1 MNALINKGLATRIEE
16 LGYEISDFNI
26 EQLNILETL
35 YEAGFNVDELVNP
48 TYNISKLKFGMLLI
62 NIGLNLADYRFSEI
76 ESDVTSQYSDI
87 IFSEKML
94 KYIMEP
100 YNKKYTE
107 NIKDGKAEIE
117 KYRVVDVKIN
127 SMGITLEDYD
137 FGKLYLL
144 RLGAEEGLDIT
155 KYSDKE
161 LTFIQMLYILSGL
174 RRNLD
179 VTCYN
184 KPDIDEGIMSE
195 IYSGLRRNP
204 KMKDYINK
212 GLNKKQLKR
221 IVDCFVEGIDPK
233 QVEELDYPSNI
244 MKACMVIISNGGHL
258 ADYNIEDNKEYI
270 DFQINFILGRNRLLE
285 KEDFCIFIHTSEEG
299 NKEILEFMEQFKINK
314 GEQNKC

>member
-76 ESDVTSQYSDI
+76 ESDVTLQYSDI
-87 IFSEKML
+87 VFNEKML
-94 KYIMEP
+94 KYIMES

-107 NIKDGKAEIE
+107 NIKNGKAEIE
-117 KYRVVDVKIN
+117 KYRVVDVKIS
-127 SMGITLEDYD
+127 SMGIALEDYD

-233 QVEELDYPSNI
+233 QVEELDYPSNV

>member
-87 IFSEKML
+87 IFNEKML

-233 QVEELDYPSNI
+233 QVEELDYPSNV

>member
-233 QVEELDYPSNI
+233 QVEELDYPSNV

>member
-87 IFSEKML
+87 IFNEKML

-107 NIKDGKAEIE
+107 NIKDGKAEIG

-184 KPDIDEGIMSE
+184 KPDIDEELMSE
-195 IYSGLRRNP
+195 IYSGLRRNS
-204 KMKDYINK
+204 KMKDYLNK
-212 GLNKKQLKR
+212 GLNKQQLKK
-221 IVDCFVEGIDPK
+221 IVDCFVEGVDPK
-233 QVEELDYPSNI
+233 QIEGLDYPSNV
-244 MKACMVIISNGGHL
+244 MKACMVLIANGEDL
-258 ADYNIEDNKEYI
+258 AEYNIEDNKEYI

-285 KEDFCIFIHTSEEG
+285 KEDFCIFMYTSEEG
-299 NKEILEFMEQFKINK
+299 NREILEFMEQFKINK
-314 GEQNKC
+314 GE

>member
-16 LGYEISDFNI
+16 LGYGISDFNI

-76 ESDVTSQYSDI
+76 ESNVTSQYSDI
-87 IFSEKML
+87 IFNEKML

-184 KPDIDEGIMSE
+184 KPDIDEGIMSG

-233 QVEELDYPSNI
+233 QVEELDYPSNV

-285 KEDFCIFIHTSEEG
+285 KEDFCIFIRTSEEG

>member
-1 MNALINKGLATRIEE
+1 MNVLINKGLATRIEE
-16 LGYEISDFNI
+16 LGYEITEFNM
-26 EQLNILETL
+26 EQLNILETI
-35 YEAGFNVDELVNP
+35 YEDGFSVDELVNP
-48 TYNISKLKFGMLLI
+48 EYSVSKLKFGMLLL
-62 NIGLNLADYRFSEI
+62 NIGLDLADYRFSEV
-76 ESDVTSQYSDI
+76 ESNVTSQYSDI
-87 IFSEKML
+87 VFNENMI

-100 YNKKYTE
+100 YNKKYTKS
-107 NIKDGKAEIE
+107 IKDGKAEIE
-117 KYRVVDVKIN
+117 KYRVVDDKIS
-127 SMGITLEDYD
+127 SMGINLADYD

-161 LTFIQMLYILSGL
+161 FTFNQMLYILSGL

-179 VTCYN
+179 VTYYN

-204 KMKDYINK
+204 KMNDYINK
-212 GLNKKQLKR
+212 GLNKQQLKR

-233 QVEELDYPSNI
+233 QVEGLDYTNNV

-270 DFQINFILGRNRLLE
+270 DFQVNFILGRNRLLE
-285 KEDFCIFIHTSEEG
+285 KEDFCVFIHTSEEG
-299 NKEILEFMEQFKINK
+299 NKEILEFMEQFKINR

>member
-87 IFSEKML
+87 IFNENML

-233 QVEELDYPSNI
+233 QVEELDYPSNV

-285 KEDFCIFIHTSEEG
+285 KEDFCIIIHTSEEG

>member
-87 IFSEKML
+87 IFNEKML

-233 QVEELDYPSNI
+233 QVEELDYPSNV

-285 KEDFCIFIHTSEEG
+285 KEDFCIIIHTSEEG